1 MHIISLGINVQNF
14 ILLESWWILLSFCQ
28 DGFSKM
34 LPISQETPGYVLN
47 GQFQNLPPQPSKA
60 VGGSQKTSKW
70 GPVKTTFLNKVDVY
84 TVDMVYTDVCGK
96 SFQYKHNELEEVPDH
111 TFQRTFWKN
120 AGGLVLFRPG
130 FTCSQRAFQHLSIV
144 SWLVVTA
151 RRTWRL
157 LAPLRLVSAFV
168 QAA

>member
-60 VGGSQKTSKW
+60 VGVPKTPPSEAC
-70 GPVKTTFLNKVDVY
+70 KTTFLNRVDVY
-84 TVDMVYTDVCGK
+84 TVDMVYTDVWK
-96 SFQYKHNELEEVPDH
+96 IISILASLAIRSPDH
-111 TFQRTFWKN
+111 TFERLSEKMLASFFFAQVYLQPTSIPTPFN
-120 AGGLVLFRPG
+120 CFLIGGDSPKDVKVASPTSPG
-130 FTCSQRAFQHLSIV
+130 
-144 SWLVVTA
+144 
-151 RRTWRL
+151 
-157 LAPLRLVSAFV
+157 SAFV